1 MVDQPKLGLT
11 AEGSLH
17 LLFTKYELVGEPQ
30 AVGLYYSQSKDG
42 GVTWSTAAA
51 VSEHP
56 VQWSELVADQD
67 GLHRLWQETNKSVA
81 QTSHQISLDG
91 GNTWMPSIKLPTNA
105 EIDSEPSVSVDGDG
119 ILHYI
124 QVTGLDSQVFE
135 EWEFKEERWQTVEN
149 RKVAAFELNSPA
161 AVESGI
167 TSAGRIYALLD
178 LEKLLGDGIET
189 DIWSISR
196 SPEMTG
202 PASPPLAI
210 ISTPSTSSTPVP
222 TDALQLQETPTSPLA
237 ELSDAKPGINR
248 NLIGLVLV
256 TGVVLLILVFMV
268 PRRGK

>member
-1 MVDQPKLGLT
+1 
-11 AEGSLH
+11 
-17 LLFTKYELVGEPQ
+17 
-30 AVGLYYSQSKDG
+30 
-42 GVTWSTAAA
+42 
-51 VSEHP
+51 
-56 VQWSELVADQD
+56 
-67 GLHRLWQETNKSVA
+67 
-81 QTSHQISLDG
+81 
-91 GNTWMPSIKLPTNA
+91 MPSIKLPTDA

-124 QVTGLDSQVFE
+124 QVTSLDGQVFE

-167 TSAGRIYALLD
+167 TSAGRIYALLN
-178 LEKLLGDGIET
+178 LEKLLEDGIET

-196 SPEMTG
+196 SLEMTG